1 MVSRGDQIV
10 VLYPT
15 YFDAGCSRA
24 QGRRVTRK
32 LSVSAP
38 TLEEL
43 REASRRAGYRVET
56 EEGGAHSSRPWKRE
70 GRILIV
76 GGGKKTEIL
85 RAVAEEMKAQ
95 RS

>member
-15 YFDAGCSRA
+15 YFDSSCSRA
-24 QGRRVTRK
+24 QGRRVERK
-32 LSVSAP
+32 LAVASP

-43 REASRRAGYRVET
+43 REAARRAGYRVET

-85 RAVAEEMKAQ
+85 HAVAREMKTQ